1 MLLEF
6 RIKGFRSILNEV
18 TLSLMAGNGTDVL
31 PLSLVYGANGSGKS
45 SVLSAFA
52 DLNTERAV
60 VAALLIEPTCISTVL
75 TILGGISAEEA
86 AGQKKKSRDVDSLKR
101 SAFHG
106 QAAMIFYDPKHAAV
120 YEAILDLSEKG
131 VGIDVLSVSDYLE
144 RNSKL
149 EVIGGQEYLLEIQS
163 SIVSTANVES
173 WCHTLR
179 DYAMLREMIRTCS
192 AAVDM
197 CRNTTE
203 DVKSLLDTIE
213 SEIFKVRNR
222 FVQPE
227 VRDLRGLM
235 QETFEYFMRVY
246 NREIDPGIP
255 TEYPDL
261 DALIGGGLKP
271 GLNKP
276 PQEDEDSMLDQVP
289 DLRALLERE
298 V

>member
-1 MLLEF
+1 MMAEEDYSQ
-6 RIKGFRSILNEV
+6 GPAAGESPEV
-18 TLSLMAGNGTDVL
+18 RGSEARMQRRDSRNGT
-31 PLSLVYGANGSGKS
+31 PSAS
-45 SVLSAFA
+45 SAFA

-179 DYAMLREMIRTCS
+179 DYAMLREMRLTCAATPRKMSRAFLTRLNLKFLKS
-192 AAVDM
+192 A
-197 CRNTTE
+197 T
-203 DVKSLLDTIE
+203 
-213 SEIFKVRNR
+213 
-222 FVQPE
+222 
-227 VRDLRGLM
+227 
-235 QETFEYFMRVY
+235 
-246 NREIDPGIP
+246 
-255 TEYPDL
+255 
-261 DALIGGGLKP
+261 ALFSRRSVISAG
-271 GLNKP
+271 
-276 PQEDEDSMLDQVP
+276 
-289 DLRALLERE
+289 
-298 V
+298 